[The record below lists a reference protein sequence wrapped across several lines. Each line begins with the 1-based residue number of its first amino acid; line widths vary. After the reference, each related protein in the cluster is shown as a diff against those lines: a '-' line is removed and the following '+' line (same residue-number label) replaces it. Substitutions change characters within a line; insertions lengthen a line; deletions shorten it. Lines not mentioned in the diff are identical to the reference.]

1 MTKNTMHFIFYT
13 LIALLLGNCN
23 RLDTIEYSPKLTP
36 DAFLSTQHWIKIQL
50 RSLNFVLSQPSSSLI
65 VYFVSL
71 FDIFVAYKFL
81 TNLQNQKSKLWWG
94 IGLFLTGAGA
104 LLAGTSYQ
112 AFGYEI
118 KCSGR
123 EFCTWTSWWEIIYA
137 FFSGLGMNAF
147 LVACAYSNA
156 SGSFRKSIIY
166 YALLNAVIYSGL
178 LFYGAFVPI
187 QFLVSFEFLSLSS
200 TPSVLFFIW
209 IYGKAYN
216 KTKSKMNLYLR
227 NTWIILIAVIFIY
240 ALYLILGITAP
251 LWQKGIWFTENDVLH
266 VGMIYWI
273 YIIWV
278 KLPNEVKDLSVE
290 AN

>member
-1 MTKNTMHFIFYT
+1 MNKNKIFFFFYT
-13 LIALLLGNCN
+13 LIALVLTGCN

-36 DAFLSTQHWIKIQL
+36 EAFLSTQHWVKIQFAG
-50 RSLNFVLSQPSSSLI
+50 LNFVLSQPSSSLI

-81 TNLQNQKSKLWWG
+81 TNLQNQSSKLWWG

-112 AFGYEI
+112 AFCYEI
-118 KCSGR
+118 KCGGR

-137 FFSGLGMNAF
+137 LLSGWGMNAF

-166 YALLNAVIYSGL
+166 YALVNAIIYSGL
-178 LFYGAFVPI
+178 LLYGAIVPI

-200 TPSVLFFIW
+200 TPSVIFFIW

-216 KTKSKMNLYLR
+216 KTKDKMNLHLR
-227 NTWIILIAVIFIY
+227 NTWIILIGVIFTY
-240 ALYLILGITAP
+240 ALYLILGITGP
-251 LWQKGIWFTENDVLH
+251 LWQKGIWFTENDILH
-266 VGMIYWI
+266 VGMVYWVY
-273 YIIWV
+273 YILV
-278 KLPNEVKDLSVE
+278 KLPDEVKDLEVIS
-290 AN
+290 